1 MTGLVLQRIL
11 VPIDFSP
18 DADQAVAD
26 AIEIARSADAE
37 IDLLHVWRRP
47 IQPGLPEA
55 GLVPIDAVNA
65 IRKADEEKL
74 NAQAA
79 SIRDQGVRCS
89 AHLIEGIPW
98 HEIVEAVASFDA
110 DLIVVGTRGRT
121 GLKHL
126 VMGSVAERVSRHA
139 TCPVLTV
146 KADASRGGIRP
157 DVVVVPTD
165 FSPTARQAL
174 KLAEQIAATMGP
186 SRLILAHAYY
196 VPVELEM
203 LVSSEAS
210 GYDGLLLG
218 RISEAATAE
227 LERILEDVQDAG
239 MSVEYV
245 SRHGTPEHVVADVAR
260 ENDADLIVMGTHGR
274 TGVSRMLMG
283 SVAEYVVRMAPC
295 PVLTVGPLPSDSE
308 A

>member
-1 MTGLVLQRIL
+1 MTRLRLQRIL
-11 VPIDFSP
+11 VPVDFSP

-37 IDLLHVWRRP
+37 IDLLHVWRTP
-47 IQPGLPEA
+47 IQAGLPEA
-55 GLVPIDAVNA
+55 GLVPIDAVDA

-79 SIRDQGVRCS
+79 SIRDQGVRCN
-89 AHLIEGIPW
+89 AHLIDGIAW
-98 HEIVEAVASFDA
+98 HEIVEAVASFHA

-126 VMGSVAERVSRHA
+126 VMGSVAERVTRHA
-139 TCPVLTV
+139 SCPVLTV

-157 DVVVVPTD
+157 EVVLVPTD

-174 KLAEQIAATMGP
+174 KLAEEVAAAMGP

-203 LVSSEAS
+203 LISSEGSAD
-210 GYDGLLLG
+210 DGRLLG
-218 RISEAATAE
+218 RISEAAAAE
-227 LERILEDVQDAG
+227 LERILEDLQEAG

-245 SRHGTPEHVVADVAR
+245 ARHGSPERVIADLAT
-260 ENDADLIVMGTHGR
+260 ENQADLIVMGTHGR

-283 SVAEYVVRMAPC
+283 SVAEYVVRVAPC
-295 PVLTVGPLPSDSE
+295 PVLTVGPLPLHLE
-308 A
+308 E